1 MTQVAL
7 NNYVADLHRME
18 EAFKDTFSNDNIEM
32 FAANIL
38 NQRMFIYN
46 IERKLRERFHNSAN
60 PDNHMAT
67 LYNYLNDYIEDSPSP
82 YRNLVLYEIDQ
93 LVDDKNCISSEVER
107 YFILENCS
115 MTVNLFMHMYYK
127 ETGIEINPYDLKV
140 TEVEEILMNLGLNR
154 KMALKFCVAAIAEC
168 FERGNQSIVKSIV
181 GDKMDKFYKFYDTT
195 VANHNTYDGDGF
207 MLLLFLAT
215 FTYICESF

>member
-46 IERKLRERFHNSAN
+46 IERKLREQSHN

-67 LYNYLNDYIEDSPSP
+67 LYTYLNDYIENSHSP
-82 YRNLVLYEIDQ
+82 YRNLVLFEIDQ
-93 LVDDKNCISSEVER
+93 LVDDKNCSSQEVEK

-115 MTVNLFMHMYYK
+115 MTVSLFMHMYYK
-127 ETGIEINPYDLKV
+127 ETGIEIVPEDLKV
-140 TEVEEILMNLGLNR
+140 VDVEETLMNLGLNR

-168 FERGNQSIVKSIV
+168 FERGDQAIIKSIV
-181 GDKMDKFYKFYDTT
+181 GDKIEKFYKFYDIS
-195 VANHNTYDGDGF
+195 VANHNTHDGEGF